1 MHYCIHDNF
10 LKITKS
16 RRVSR
21 ISYFSGSE
29 IALNGREKNLKISKK
44 SSQWSTSRKKSPWSN
59 YRERKSLFLWSYLEV
74 RLTGEYPICKF
85 RVNKVN
91 KTTCASSD
99 CICLSLPKAACFD
112 QKAEPCWIFSVDL
125 LSKVFKGRP
134 LKLEKRVSDNRK
146 L

>member
-44 SSQWSTSRKKSPWSN
+44 SSQWSTSRKKSPG
-59 YRERKSLFLWSYLEV
+59 V
-74 RLTGEYPICKF
+74 
-85 RVNKVN
+85 
-91 KTTCASSD
+91 TTENV
-99 CICLSLPKAACFD
+99 KALL
-112 QKAEPCWIFSVDL
+112 DL
-125 LSKVFKGRP
+125 V
-134 LKLEKRVSDNRK
+134 
-146 L
+146 